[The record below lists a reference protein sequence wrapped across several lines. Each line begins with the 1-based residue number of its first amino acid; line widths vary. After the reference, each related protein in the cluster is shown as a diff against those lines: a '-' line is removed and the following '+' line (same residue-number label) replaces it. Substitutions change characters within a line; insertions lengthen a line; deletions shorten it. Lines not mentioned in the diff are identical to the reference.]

1 MAWKL
6 GGMDACCL
14 VFVAWCLAPG
24 AWYWC
29 LVAVVAVAVVVV
41 MVVVLVGV
49 VMMVVVVVV
58 ELLVMEAERWRG
70 KKWTAMS
77 RVMRTV

>member
-1 MAWKL
+1 ME
-6 GGMDACCL
+6 
-14 VFVAWCLAPG
+14 PG
-24 AWYWC
+24 LWRGV
-29 LVAVVAVAVVVV
+29 LVVVV
-41 MVVVLVGV
+41 VVV